1 VVWSVGRHLDG
12 VSGVGR
18 EAAVMKFGKVLRKL
32 REEKNISIAK
42 FARSVGISPTY
53 LAPIERDVFPP
64 PAESKV
70 VRIARALDQNP
81 DEFLALAGRIG
92 SDLRRI
98 IYRQPR
104 QAAELLRAIDGLP
117 REAIDELVEAA
128 RRKSRRSSARRLRQA

>member
-1 VVWSVGRHLDG
+1 
-12 VSGVGR
+12 
-18 EAAVMKFGKVLRKL
+18 MKFGKKLRKL

-70 VRIARALDQNP
+70 VRIARALDQDP

-92 SDLRRI
+92 ADLRRI

-104 QAAELLRAIDGLP
+104 QAAEVLRAIDGLP
-117 REAIDELVEAA
+117 QAAIDELIEAA
-128 RRKSRRSSARRLRQA
+128 RKKNRRSSLRRNQRSVMNDR

>member
-1 VVWSVGRHLDG
+1 MESR
-12 VSGVGR
+12 GVGR
-18 EAAVMKFGKVLRKL
+18 EAAVMKFGKMLRKL

-42 FARSVGISPTY
+42 FARSVGMSPTY

-70 VRIARALDQNP
+70 VRIARALDQDP

-92 SDLRRI
+92 SDVRRI

-117 REAIDELVEAA
+117 REAIDELVDVA
-128 RRKSRRSSARRLRQA
+128 RRKNRRSSARRLRQA